1 MARRGCATL
10 RNTAS
15 VAAVRSAKRVIR
27 PVRQK
32 AFITVLVVSAVCV
45 LPSAGLDATGNNPVL
60 KEIQNTEEYFPDE
73 IGSVWRYHGRTHT
86 DTVAQ
91 AAEVTFSNEVSAIG
105 TTNIKGE
112 TVKIFRET
120 NQGNKG
126 PTDGF
131 FRRDKTGITYYGSQP
146 TTPFE
151 QQLVPYRVLAFPL
164 VMNGTFR
171 QLEKRGVDM
180 QADLDADGRHEQ
192 ADVVADVRVV
202 AHTPVTVPAGT
213 FNDAV
218 QIDASMT
225 IVISLTKDRRVITSR
240 DRITSWFA
248 RGVGLVKYVEEI
260 EAPPVL
266 ETRGE
271 VTYVSEELESYT
283 LKGTVEGGL

>member
-10 RNTAS
+10 HNTAS
-15 VAAVRSAKRVIR
+15 VAAVRPIKRLIR

-32 AFITVLVVSAVCV
+32 AFITVLVVSAACV
-45 LPSAGLDATGNNPVL
+45 LPSAGLDAAGNNPVL

-180 QADLDADGRHEQ
+180 QADLDGDGSHER

-225 IVISLTKDRRVITSR
+225 IVISLTKNRRVITSR

-248 RGVGLVKYVEEI
+248 RGVGMWRRSK
-260 EAPPVL
+260 PRPCWK
-266 ETRGE
+266 RGAR
-271 VTYVSEELESYT
+271 
-283 LKGTVEGGL
+283 

>member
-1 MARRGCATL
+1 MDE
-10 RNTAS
+10 
-15 VAAVRSAKRVIR
+15 RVIIL
-27 PVRQK
+27 VLALTLVC
-32 AFITVLVVSAVCV
+32 AFPRSGPDA
-45 LPSAGLDATGNNPVL
+45 AGTNPVA

-73 IGSVWRYHGRTHT
+73 IGSVWRYIGRTRT
-86 DTVAQ
+86 DTVERVS
-91 AAEVTFSNEVSAIG
+91 EVTFANEVSAIG

-131 FRRDKTGITYYGSQP
+131 FRRDKAGITYYGSHP

-171 QLEKRGVDM
+171 QLEKRGLDM
-180 QADLDADGRHEQ
+180 QADLDGDGRHEQ

-266 ETRGE
+266 ETHGE
-271 VTYVSEELESYT
+271 VTYVSEELEGYT
-283 LKGTVEGGL
+283 LKGTVGASSAPLSSSRPHGRL

>member
-1 MARRGCATL
+1 MEQVGCASL
-10 RNTAS
+10 RNVKTRHFIP
-15 VAAVRSAKRVIR
+15 AAVILA
-27 PVRQK
+27 
-32 AFITVLVVSAVCV
+32 ACV
-45 LPSAGLDATGNNPVL
+45 LSGSGRDAAATNPAA

-73 IGSVWRYHGRTHT
+73 IGSVWRYKGRTRT
-86 DTVAQ
+86 DSVERI
-91 AAEVTFSNEVSAIG
+91 AEVTFANEVSAIG

-151 QQLVPYRVLAFPL
+151 QQLIPYRVLVFPL
-164 VMNGTFR
+164 VMDGTFR
-171 QLEKRGVDM
+171 QLEKKGVDM
-180 QADLDADGRHEQ
+180 QADLDGDGRHER
-192 ADVVADVRVV
+192 ADVVADVRVS
-202 AHTPVTVPAGT
+202 AHTPVTVPVGT
-213 FNDAV
+213 FSDAV

-225 IVISLTKDRRVITSR
+225 IVITLTKSRRMITSR
-240 DRITSWFA
+240 DRITSWLA

-266 ETRGE
+266 ETRGD
-271 VTYVSEELESYT
+271 VTHVSEELESYT
-283 LKGTVEGGL
+283 LKGTVGAPSVPASSPPPGRL

>member
-1 MARRGCATL
+1 MGCASL
-10 RNTAS
+10 RNVKTRYFIP
-15 VAAVRSAKRVIR
+15 AAVILA
-27 PVRQK
+27 
-32 AFITVLVVSAVCV
+32 ACV
-45 LPSAGLDATGNNPVL
+45 LAGPGRDAAATNPAA

-73 IGSVWRYHGRTHT
+73 IGSVWRYKGRTRT
-86 DTVAQ
+86 NSVERV
-91 AAEVTFSNEVSAIG
+91 AEVTFANEVSAIG

-151 QQLVPYRVLAFPL
+151 QQLIPYQVLAFPL
-164 VMNGTFR
+164 VMDGTFR
-171 QLEKRGVDM
+171 QLEKKGVDM
-180 QADLDADGRHEQ
+180 QADLDGDGRHER
-192 ADVVADVRVV
+192 ADVVADVRVS
-202 AHTPVTVPAGT
+202 AHTPVTVPAGA
-213 FNDAV
+213 FSDAV

-225 IVISLTKDRRVITSR
+225 IVITLTKSRRVITSR
-240 DRITSWFA
+240 DRITSWLA

-266 ETRGE
+266 ETRGD
-271 VTYVSEELESYT
+271 VTHVSEELESYT
-283 LKGTVEGGL
+283 LKGTVDAPSVPVPSFPPGRL

>member
-1 MARRGCATL
+1 MKTRRFIP
-10 RNTAS
+10 
-15 VAAVRSAKRVIR
+15 AAMILA
-27 PVRQK
+27 
-32 AFITVLVVSAVCV
+32 ACV
-45 LPSAGLDATGNNPVL
+45 LPGSAPDAAATNPVA

-73 IGSVWRYHGRTHT
+73 IGSVWRYQGRSRT
-86 DTVAQ
+86 DAVERISEA
-91 AAEVTFSNEVSAIG
+91 TFANEVSAIG

-126 PTDGF
+126 PSDGF

-151 QQLVPYRVLAFPL
+151 QQLIPYRVLAFPL
-164 VMNGTFR
+164 VMEGTFR
-171 QLEKRGVDM
+171 QLEKKGVDM
-180 QADLDADGRHEQ
+180 QADLDGDGHHER

-202 AHTPVTVPAGT
+202 AHAPVTVPAGT
-213 FNDAV
+213 FPDAV

-225 IVISLTKDRRVITSR
+225 IAITLTKSKRVVTSR

-260 EAPPVL
+260 ETPPVL

-271 VTYVSEELESYT
+271 VTHVSEELESYT
-283 LKGTVEGGL
+283 LKGTVGAQSSSAPSPLPPGRL

>member
-10 RNTAS
+10 HNTAS
-15 VAAVRSAKRVIR
+15 VATIRSAKRVIR

-32 AFITVLVVSAVCV
+32 AFITVLVVSAACV
-45 LPSAGLDATGNNPVL
+45 LPSAGLDAAGNNPIL

-180 QADLDADGRHEQ
+180 QADLDGGSWR
-192 ADVVADVRVV
+192 
-202 AHTPVTVPAGT
+202 T
-213 FNDAV
+213 
-218 QIDASMT
+218 
-225 IVISLTKDRRVITSR
+225 RR
-240 DRITSWFA
+240 
-248 RGVGLVKYVEEI
+248 
-260 EAPPVL
+260 
-266 ETRGE
+266 
-271 VTYVSEELESYT
+271 
-283 LKGTVEGGL
+283 

>member
-1 MARRGCATL
+1 MLPAMSRRF
-10 RNTAS
+10 RNTIFCLF
-15 VAAVRSAKRVIR
+15 AVMV
-27 PVRQK
+27 PEG
-32 AFITVLVVSAVCV
+32 VL
-45 LPSAGLDATGNNPVL
+45 GNPLIIESNPVL
-60 KEIQNTEEYFPDE
+60 KEVQNTEEYFPDG
-73 IGSVWRYHGRTHT
+73 IGSVWRYTGRSRTET
-86 DTVAQ
+86 IERIAD
-91 AAEVTFSNEVSAIG
+91 VTFTNEVSAIG

-126 PTDGF
+126 PTVGY
-131 FRRDKTGITYYGSQP
+131 FRRDASGITYYGSQP

-151 QQLVPYRVLAFPL
+151 QHLVPYRVLAFPL

-180 QADLDADGRHEQ
+180 QADLDGAGRHEQ

-266 ETRGE
+266 ETRGA
-271 VTYVSEELESYT
+271 
-283 LKGTVEGGL
+283 